1 MIYLPIKLEEM
12 TQSTFAPMMPSASR
26 HGFFLGFSLVVK
38 QTIFYLADINSQSIL
53 GVLLFLIL
61 LCGGLFLSARQYRD
75 ELNNGFISYGRLVGY
90 SVVVSLMAGII
101 SSTFVFVLNQYI
113 DITLIEKLLYE
124 TETTLD
130 KMNRPPEETEMA
142 MKFYE
147 FVYTPFG
154 LSIITILR
162 CVVNGTI
169 FSLVVAVF
177 LKKEDE
183 GFNSFN
189 KDTI

>member
-1 MIYLPIKLEEM
+1 M
-12 TQSTFAPMMPSASR
+12 TQSTYAPMMPSASR
-26 HGFFLGFSLVVK
+26 HGFFLGFALVVM
-38 QTIFYLADINSQSIL
+38 QSIFYLADINIDSIL
-53 GVLLFLIL
+53 GILLSFII

-75 ELNNGFISYGRLVGY
+75 ELNSGFISYGRLVGY

-101 SSTFVFVLNQYI
+101 SSTFVFVLYQYI
-113 DITLIEKLLYE
+113 DVTLIEKMLYE
-124 TETTLD
+124 TETAFE

-147 FVYTPFG
+147 DFLVTPIG
-154 LSIITILR
+154 LSIIEILK
-162 CVVNGTI
+162 CVFNGTL
-169 FSLVVAVF
+169 FSLVIAVF

>member
-1 MIYLPIKLEEM
+1 M
-12 TQSTFAPMMPSASR
+12 TQSTYAPMMPSASR
-26 HGFFLGFSLVVK
+26 HGFFLGFTLVVM
-38 QTIFYLADINSQSIL
+38 QTIFYLADINIESIL
-53 GVLLFLIL
+53 GILLFFII

-75 ELNNGFISYGRLVGY
+75 ELNSGFISYGRLVGY

-101 SSTFVFVLNQYI
+101 SSTFVFVLYQYI
-113 DITLIEKLLYE
+113 DVTLIEKMLYE
-124 TETTLD
+124 TETTLE

-147 FVYTPFG
+147 FAFTPLG
-154 LSIITILR
+154 LSIITILEYLFK
-162 CVVNGTI
+162 GTL
-169 FSLVVAVF
+169 FSLVIAVF

-189 KDTI
+189 KDTL